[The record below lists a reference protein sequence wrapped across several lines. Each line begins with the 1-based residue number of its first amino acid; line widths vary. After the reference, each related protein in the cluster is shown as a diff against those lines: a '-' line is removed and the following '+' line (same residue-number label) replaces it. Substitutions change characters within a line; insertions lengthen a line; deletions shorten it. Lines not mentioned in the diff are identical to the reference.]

1 MAVSFL
7 YFNHR
12 GERTGR
18 MEEQALKISEQAVQ
32 AEPDETREEKAERL
46 RWILTELIRRAMQEN
61 SEELTRS
68 IRDCVIKELDYQF
81 RLQEEREEK
90 RESLRLERS
99 EEYYRRLD
107 ELLRSKKQ
115 SPPRKLWFRRVKKTL
130 PKTS

>member
-1 MAVSFL
+1 
-7 YFNHR
+7 
-12 GERTGR
+12 